1 MSPSATTSKESA
13 LPRLRWAW
21 DFGPL
26 LGDVDTGRLLALLT
40 AVAEEGA
47 LGNAAKRAGMS
58 YRSAWGLLRDCEQ
71 ALGAALVAME
81 RGRGT
86 QLTEFGASLVQLD
99 AAARTALEAVHAP
112 WQRRLEELLAPVVR
126 AVPERLRLA
135 ASHDLAL
142 ADWVEHGRRIRFDLF
157 WRGSEEALAELGRDE
172 CDVAGFHVPESC
184 TVAQLT
190 NWLARWLKPGA
201 HLCLPLMRRCQGLIV
216 ARGNPHRLQTLADAS
231 KRGLRMVNRQRG
243 SGTRSM
249 IDQLT
254 PSARDC
260 RAGSR
265 PGRRPTFLLV
275 QASRQRSTPR
285 LPGLTASGYP
295 RCGRPA
301 GPVAKLAARCAVV
314 VGQRDRTSPG
324 EPPSLGGSEGMER
337 RRAWFSRF
345 AYYRMSAGPRLGT
358 CRFKWIRCRRPARSY
373 TARAEVMVTN
383 LSPDNKVGPY
393 TLENGS

>member
-172 CDVAGFHVPESC
+172 CDVAGFHVPESW

-190 NWLARWLKPGA
+190 NWLARWLKPGS
-201 HLCLPLMRRCQGLIV
+201 HICLPLMRRCQGLIV

-249 IDQLT
+249 IDQLLAANGLRPESIAGYAHEEFT
-254 PSARDC
+254 HEAIAATVAAGQADVGFGIEAAAARYDLGFVPVVWERYGFAMLAATSASPEGKQFMARLH
-260 RAGSR
+260 GN
-265 PGRRPTFLLV
+265 TF
-275 QASRQRSTPR
+275 RQR
-285 LPGLTASGYP
+285 LLAMPGYEPLTVRAPGGWSDFLGEG
-295 RCGRPA
+295 GR
-301 GPVAKLAARCAVV
+301 GK
-314 VGQRDRTSPG
+314 G
-324 EPPSLGGSEGMER
+324 EG
-337 RRAWFSRF
+337 
-345 AYYRMSAGPRLGT
+345 
-358 CRFKWIRCRRPARSY
+358 
-373 TARAEVMVTN
+373 
-383 LSPDNKVGPY
+383 
-393 TLENGS
+393 